1 MIEIFSTAFVLA
13 WSAPVA
19 FGFFAAYW
27 AQQTGRNPWLWL
39 LFGALLMP
47 LAGIVLLMLNGDRKP
62 AASGNALDHLLAVDK
77 DLP

>member
-1 MIEIFSTAFVLA
+1 MTEIFSIAFVYA

-27 AQQTGRNPWLWL
+27 AQQTGRNAWLWL
-39 LFGALLMP
+39 LFGVLLMP

-62 AASGNALDHLLAVDK
+62 TTPDNGLGHLIAVNK

>member
-1 MIEIFSTAFVLA
+1 MIEIFSAVFAFG

-19 FGFFAAYW
+19 FGLFAAYW

-39 LFGALLMP
+39 LFGMLLMP
-47 LAGIVLLMLNGDRKP
+47 LAGIALLMLNGDRKP
-62 AASGNALDHLLAVDK
+62 ASPGNDLGHLIAVNK

>member
-1 MIEIFSTAFVLA
+1 MIDIVSSAFVYA

-27 AQQTGRNPWLWL
+27 ARRNGRSPWLWFA
-39 LFGALLMP
+39 FGALLMP
-47 LAGIVLLMLNGDRKP
+47 LAGIVLLMLDGDRKP
-62 AASGNALDHLLAVDK
+62 AASGEALDHLLAVNK

>member
-1 MIEIFSTAFVLA
+1 MLDILTPAFVFA

-47 LAGIVLLMLNGDRKP
+47 LAGIGLLMLNRDRAPTP
-62 AASGNALDHLLAVDK
+62 AGHDANELLALRK